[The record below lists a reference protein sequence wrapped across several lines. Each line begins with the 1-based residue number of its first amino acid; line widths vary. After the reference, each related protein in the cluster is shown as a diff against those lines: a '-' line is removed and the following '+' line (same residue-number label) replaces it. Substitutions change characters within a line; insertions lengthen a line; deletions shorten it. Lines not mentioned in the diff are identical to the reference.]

1 MEKMK
6 DLLATLSKYMAEHNI
21 PFYSPRYNGHMNAD
35 LSLPGTLG
43 YMVCSF
49 LVVSSHGADYVVR

>member
-1 MEKMK
+1 MQG
-6 DLLATLSKYMAEHNI
+6 LLSTLSQYMAEHNI

-43 YMVCSF
+43 YMVTWLPVGFAF
-49 LVVSSHGADYVVR
+49 LANEMS